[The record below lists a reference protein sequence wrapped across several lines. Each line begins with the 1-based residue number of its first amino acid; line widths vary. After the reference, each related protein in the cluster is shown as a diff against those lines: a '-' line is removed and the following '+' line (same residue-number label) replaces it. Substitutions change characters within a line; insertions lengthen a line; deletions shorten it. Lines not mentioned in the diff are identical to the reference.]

1 MNKTYCLFSD
11 RHDLP
16 LNEGS
21 ICLSFNFST
30 LTVIKNDSNWN
41 ALLNEGGKLMV
52 TGLTPALIEF
62 LIAWKNKW
70 YFHTCDL
77 YAEYQGQD
85 CPKLLLLH
93 YNNVTKEYWEQKY

>member
-1 MNKTYCLFSD
+1 MKIFSLFQD

-16 LNEGS
+16 SNDGS

-30 LTVIKNDSNWN
+30 LTVVKNDDNWN
-41 ALLNEGGKLMV
+41 ALLNEGGKLLV

-62 LIAWKNKW
+62 LIVWKNKW
-70 YFHTCDL
+70 YFHTADL
-77 YAEYQGQD
+77 YAEWQSDD
-85 CPKLLLLH
+85 CPRLILLH